1 MFDNP
6 CDVTEGSLIKID
18 QQANWKWQ
26 SYMKLCLNNNDVDVI
41 VYDGSG
47 PKVCVYAKHDTRTQ
61 NNIFML
67 DA

>member
-6 CDVTEGSLIKID
+6 CDITEGSLIKID
-18 QQANWKWQ
+18 QQAYWKWQ
-26 SYMKLCLNNNDVDVI
+26 SYMKLCLNNNDVDVS
-41 VYDGSG
+41 VDDGSG
-47 PKVCVYAKHDTRTQ
+47 PKVCVYAKYDTRTQ